1 MSDQRGNNKINVRQ
15 TADFSC
21 QVEPKKVR
29 KQQIEEAYVRD
40 QLEKLKLDSP
50 KKSPSKKWKSGQK
63 LFFYF

>member
-50 KKSPSKKWKSGQK
+50 KKSPSKK
-63 LFFYF
+63 